1 MDNNEVRQFFA
12 DMAQNLSGDDALLK
26 FWTASEAEPKDYP
39 KYLINNIARQFYI
52 NYYENV
58 SKIMA
63 ISINKLKNKDK
74 YIFNND
80 LSLDPNIFGLDT
92 ISETLKHPILLP
104 QTDYDLFYQCFIK
117 HNYEKIISIPE
128 LIFAAVVRSKDD
140 FDNSKITFNSINL
153 NRSNKKTYLFTKYCL
168 SSGVIAS
175 GALMFYF
182 WKKYQH

>member
-1 MDNNEVRQFFA
+1 
-12 DMAQNLSGDDALLK
+12 MAQNLSGDDALLK

-80 LSLDPNIFGLDT
+80 LSLDPNIFGLDA

-104 QTDYDLFYQCFIK
+104 QADY
-117 HNYEKIISIPE
+117 
-128 LIFAAVVRSKDD
+128 
-140 FDNSKITFNSINL
+140 T
-153 NRSNKKTYLFTKYCL
+153 T
-168 SSGVIAS
+168 
-175 GALMFYF
+175 
-182 WKKYQH
+182 